1 MIKVYYNKLYPCYIN
16 KNIIASV
23 VKEVASIL
31 KKKDFE
37 LEINV
42 VDDVLMKKI
51 NKDWRGINKTTDVLS
66 FAWEEDKKIKSNYI
80 GQIYISY
87 PQIKKQAKEFKLS
100 IKEEFFRMIVHSLL
114 HLWGYD
120 HKNKKQE
127 KTMFDLQEQILLK
140 LI

>member
-1 MIKVYYNKLYPCYIN
+1 MIRVHYNKLYPCYIN
-16 KNIIASV
+16 KNIIVSV
-23 VKEVASIL
+23 VKKVAIML

-42 VDDVLMKKI
+42 VNDILMKKI

-66 FAWEEDKKIKSNYI
+66 FAWEEDKKIKSNYL

-87 PQIKKQAKEFKLS
+87 PQIKKQAKEFGVS
-100 IKEEFFRMIVHSLL
+100 IKEEFFRMTVHSLL
-114 HLWGYD
+114 HLWGYN
-120 HKNKKQE
+120 HGNKKQE
-127 KTMFDLQEQILLK
+127 KMMFNLQEQILSK